1 MPTTTFSGQIA
12 LICPDC
18 QTHLVNLAPHGER
31 YHCYD
36 CDLKLVRE
44 REQFLKMRL
53 GEVVGAIAVD
63 EVGLHMT
70 WRPLGLARAAV

>member
-1 MPTTTFSGQIA
+1 MPSTFSGQIA

-36 CDLKLVRE
+36 CDLKLLRE
-44 REQFLKMRL
+44 RDTFLKVRL
-53 GEVVGAIAVD
+53 GEVVGRLAVA
-63 EVGLHMT
+63 EVELHMT
-70 WRPLGLARAAV
+70 WRPLTLARAAAV